1 MINDENSGTPNNEA
15 PGSTAADKSTKET
28 QYKKSA
34 SAKKNKLPSRN
45 DIPAEYKTPLGEL
58 PLDDARVTAPA
69 PAQVSASTIA
79 GAVSSSEIQAPA
91 KPNAISKAENPQR
104 QKALDKTKE
113 ANKAEI
119 QELVMRLFSPE
130 IAREIAGA
138 IAWVTYII
146 GGGLEIS
153 VWLIVEIVLEDADN
167 LTKAHLHGHAS
178 ARTKEEMHRKETA
191 KVFSGMLAR
200 IAPPNPDCK
209 LGIKPESLTVLRG
222 LADRMEA
229 SMRTKIHVCVAFE
242 YLWREGGNLA
252 IRNWLLAL
260 GSHIEKKLKS
270 NPLEIEKGADKL

>member
-1 MINDENSGTPNNEA
+1 M
-15 PGSTAADKSTKET
+15 
-28 QYKKSA
+28 
-34 SAKKNKLPSRN
+34 SRRK
-45 DIPAEYKTPLGEL
+45 PTPLPVPIPEGEL
-58 PLDDARVTAPA
+58 PLGDARITVPSQI
-69 PAQVSASTIA
+69 QVSASTIA
-79 GAVSSSEIQAPA
+79 GALPSREIQAPA
-91 KPNAISKAENPQR
+91 KPSAISTAEKPEKPQ
-104 QKALDKTKE
+104 QQQFLDTTKE
-113 ANKAEI
+113 ANKAET
-119 QELVMRLFSPE
+119 QELVMRLFTPE

-191 KVFSGMLAR
+191 KVFSGILAR

-209 LGIKPESLTVLRG
+209 LGIKPESLTVLRA

-270 NPLEIEKGADKL
+270 NPLEIEKRRR